1 MASEAREWTVP
12 TPLRALLWWPPIA
25 LVVVM
30 VDPAP
35 STGTIALVGVA
46 LAVLDL
52 GAATVR
58 TMLGRRSAE
67 ADDAIVDVLPQ
78 AGALAERRV
87 A

>member
-35 STGTIALVGVA
+35 SAGTIALVGVA
-46 LAVLDL
+46 LAVLGL
-52 GAATVR
+52 AAAAVSS
-58 TMLGRRSAE
+58 MVGRRRAPDGVLLETPAVAE
-67 ADDAIVDVLPQ
+67 QRA
-78 AGALAERRV
+78 
-87 A
+87 